1 MMKNFY
7 RIKNTDLL
15 NLGELDD
22 HGVELVEMEHMYSLV
37 RMTDESARALEAIGC
52 PVVRC

>member
-1 MMKNFY
+1 MKNFY

-15 NLGELDD
+15 ALGDLED
-22 HGVELVEMEHMYSLV
+22 HGVELIEKEYAYSLV
-37 RMTDESARALEAIGC
+37 RMTDESAQALEAIGC